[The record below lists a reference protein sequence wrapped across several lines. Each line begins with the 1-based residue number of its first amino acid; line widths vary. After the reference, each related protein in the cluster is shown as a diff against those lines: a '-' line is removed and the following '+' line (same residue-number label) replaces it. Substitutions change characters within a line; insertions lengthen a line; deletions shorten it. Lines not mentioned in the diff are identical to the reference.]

1 MANILQESEQGVI
14 INPPTPKKTIKPII
28 LIFGGII
35 AVISLWIFFTSILT
49 VTFRLITMD
58 DITSVESVL
67 DSFMKS
73 MQAKDT
79 DSAYTFFSARSKLQ
93 TPLSDLEKA
102 CKSNNQLLFE
112 GYEHLRNKTFKLSF
126 QMSSDS
132 GKPHVIA
139 NYKGEIT
146 YKNGST
152 GRFEALLEKN
162 DGEWKIFNISFLD
175 PPKKLHK
182 KIPYLKT
189 LFQEKD
195 WIRFLAFFRPI
206 QPHST
211 SHCVFNTILTTT
223 PR

>member
-1 MANILQESEQGVI
+1 
-14 INPPTPKKTIKPII
+14 
-28 LIFGGII
+28 
-35 AVISLWIFFTSILT
+35 
-49 VTFRLITMD
+49 MD
-58 DITSVESVL
+58 DIASVESVL

-102 CKSNNQLLFE
+102 CQSNNQLLFE
-112 GYEHLRNKTFKLSF
+112 EYEYLRNKTFKLSF

-132 GKPHVIA
+132 DRPHIIA

-182 KIPYLKT
+182 YEALNLKT
-189 LFQEKD
+189 LFQE
-195 WIRFLAFFRPI
+195 
-206 QPHST
+206 
-211 SHCVFNTILTTT
+211 NE
-223 PR
+223 